1 MTRRTLLTLL
11 ALVLALVTAA
21 AACGGGDDDAADSSS
36 SDDTAADE
44 TSTDAAADSSSSDDT
59 AADETSTDDP
69 DAGTE
74 AAGGAGEGDEDSGGA
89 TAEGDVSTQ
98 LGVDREFTGDD
109 SDAFCAEVVGMRDAG
124 QDAAGVDDAA
134 FADAMMA
141 ITPPAEIAPEW
152 TNLFTVQKAIAADPS
167 GDALAAMSPE
177 ELDAWGTAGN
187 VVAAY
192 LGDVCGL
199 ADGGG

>member
-1 MTRRTLLTLL
+1 MTRRTFLTLL
-11 ALVLALVTAA
+11 AFVLALVMTA
-21 AACGGGDDDAADSSS
+21 AACGGGDDDSSS

-44 TSTDAAADSSSSDDT
+44 TSTDDSADPSPSDDS
-59 AADETSTDDP
+59 AADESTTDDP

-74 AAGGAGEGDEDSGGA
+74 AAGGAGEGDEGSGGA

-124 QDAAGVDDAA
+124 QDAAGVDNAA

-141 ITPPAEIAPEW
+141 ITPPAEIAAEW

-177 ELDAWGTAGN
+177 ELNAWGTAGN